1 MMGAMMIT
9 DMLIIMACGMV
20 MAVVCIVIGAFI
32 MYKGKTSVPGETFLG
47 GVPKGQVF
55 SIPEAEEVGEQPNE
69 RILEKTEKFLSIF
82 GR

>member
-1 MMGAMMIT
+1 MGSMMVI
-9 DMLIIMACGMV
+9 DMLIIMACGMI
-20 MAVVCIVIGAFI
+20 MAVICMIIGAFI
-32 MYKGKTSVPGETFLG
+32 MYKGKSSVPGEQFLG

-55 SIPEAEEVGEQPNE
+55 SIPEAVDIEDQPND